1 MTPERLQAGMEG
13 MAAMAQSAFSSPVAG
28 EAKAPTRSPAVCVDP
43 LSLLQAGV
51 DKEELKLALR
61 LKEVDLETKTR
72 EVELMYLRIRALEL
86 EKATEA
92 STPSRGLKRIRYP
105 LLFYGI
111 LEHHSRLLYQTFC
124 HLSFSAPAAVGSP
137 AVFPACAVTRSQ
149 LRKFDDVMDLSDAA
163 LFAVGP
169 KKIEPRLDS
178 CEKPVTANLLPT
190 AADLSFAVN
199 KTELIHE
206 QQTDP
211 SLATCL
217 SSVTSSDKTGPCAF
231 AHYSVSG
238 HLGIRKTYQRI
249 LRYFFWPG
257 LKADVAK
264 FCRTCHVYTP
274 SRTSVLSHDIDV
286 ADYSPI
292 KQHAYRVNP
301 TKRAVLQQEVIY
313 LLENGLAV
321 PSSSA

>member
-1 MTPERLQAGMEG
+1 MTPERSQAGMEA

-72 EVELMYLRIRALEL
+72 EVELMHLRIRALEL

-92 STPSRGLKRIRYP
+92 STPSRVR
-105 LLFYGI
+105 
-111 LEHHSRLLYQTFC
+111 
-124 HLSFSAPAAVGSP
+124 LSFSAPAAVGSP

-149 LRKFDDVMDLSDAA
+149 MRKFDDVMDLSDAA

-169 KKIEPRLDS
+169 KKIEPCLDS
-178 CEKPVTANLLPT
+178 CEKPVTANLMPT

-206 QQTDP
+206 QQTNP

-217 SSVTSSDKTGPCAF
+217 SSVTSYDKTGPCAYNF
-231 AHYSVSG
+231 
-238 HLGIRKTYQRI
+238 
-249 LRYFFWPG
+249 
-257 LKADVAK
+257 
-264 FCRTCHVYTP
+264 
-274 SRTSVLSHDIDV
+274 
-286 ADYSPI
+286 
-292 KQHAYRVNP
+292 
-301 TKRAVLQQEVIY
+301 
-313 LLENGLAV
+313 ENGVLMRYWHPPLIGDLGYNSV
-321 PSSSA
+321 QQICSAALPMIAFRVIEG